1 MIVLV
6 DLRIFEKRR
15 TFEALPVKQ
24 LILIMFLEGVVF
36 SLQENHIDRRGYFAR
51 QQRQYVVVVN
61 IKRDFLIYGCQF
73 LKGGGVLW
81 YLSTVSGRNG
91 T

>member
-1 MIVLV
+1 MSIPIVILIKNVIVSV

-36 SLQENHIDRRGYFAR
+36 SLQENHIDRRG
-51 QQRQYVVVVN
+51 
-61 IKRDFLIYGCQF
+61 
-73 LKGGGVLW
+73 GVKK
-81 YLSTVSGRNG
+81 
-91 T
+91 